1 MDLKIRAISNKHNL
15 RVSIVDL
22 SETIKEITDLQQS
35 NVLANMVFAKFICC
49 SALIGMQFKNKEKTY
64 VNWTAP
70 SSLIKTM
77 IAEYHD
83 SKIRAYVQNKN
94 VNITDFNN
102 KDLDQITK
110 LIASDQ
116 GNLLVSRDL
125 NLKEPYVSNV
135 EIEYGNIDYDFMKY
149 FNQSNQ
155 TKSFITTE
163 VKFDD
168 NLQIK
173 KVVGML
179 VEMLPDHTNL
189 DLEYISDK
197 LGNTSYVKDVLVKST
212 NYYAVVKE
220 IAEDAII
227 LDQSTISFEC
237 TCSYQKVLFT
247 LNLLNQDDL
256 KDIIKD
262 NKPVEVVCDFC
273 NKKYNIQI
281 PDVLTLLN

>member
-15 RVSIVDL
+15 RISIVDI

-35 NVLANMVFAKFICC
+35 NTLANMVFSKFVCC
-49 SALIGMQFKNKEKTY
+49 STLIGMQFKNKEKTY
-64 VNWTAP
+64 VNWNAP
-70 SSLIKTM
+70 KSLTKAM

-83 SKIRAYVQNKN
+83 SKIRAYIQNKN
-94 VNITDFNN
+94 VNIDNFNN
-102 KDLDQITK
+102 KDLNEIIC
-110 LIASDQ
+110 LIASNTGD
-116 GNLLVSRDL
+116 LIVSRDL
-125 NLKEPYVSNV
+125 NLKEPYVSNI

-168 NLQIK
+168 NLEIK
-173 KVVGML
+173 KVVGIL
-179 VEMLPDHTNL
+179 VEMLPNHTKEDL
-189 DLEYISDK
+189 DYISEK

-212 NYYAVVKE
+212 NYYAIVKE
-220 IAEDAII
+220 IDNDATI

-237 TCSYQKVLFT
+237 TCSYQKVLST
-247 LNLLNQDDL
+247 LNLLNQNDL

-273 NKKYNIQI
+273 NQKYQIQI
-281 PDVLTLLN
+281 QDVLTLLN